1 MATRPT
7 YCTERD
13 LKDVFPH
20 IDEFDSKTPIYG
32 WSSVTL
38 DGNTYYVAYNSGLV
52 TNLYIN
58 GKSQES
64 GQQSI
69 ATTASTAINVLSPYS
84 TTDTSIVVDDGSALT
99 DATYIKIRSE
109 VLGITNISTNTLT
122 VTRGELGTTPA
133 TISNNTEV
141 FKHFQPSANGDNLYD
156 SNNDFIILKYASNPI
171 DLLMEAGVDWATLKT
186 RYMGN
191 ASRFLDSR
199 LDPKLPRE
207 RIKDKDGNYDY
218 IIIRSTALITAVF
231 LIRSHDPNSEIAKAM
246 MDEVDGNI
254 ASLNGGE
261 ATLSWQVTQD
271 SSHGIIR
278 EVGSPTAGLRPVDTR
293 GEWSGTW
300 DLLKLKITLAGA
312 IGTAKYSVWT
322 KDSTSGLKS
331 NQVVTDEII
340 TGDYQALSGG
350 LQIRFQGTDD
360 SATATLND
368 EWEVEVMG
376 REEIADTGVRS
387 VRNTRGS

>member
-32 WSSVTL
+32 WVVHSGSLYRADNCGLITL
-38 DGNTYYVAYNSGLV
+38 LFADGQDLGDAEANSG
-52 TNLYIN
+52 
-58 GKSQES
+58 
-64 GQQSI
+64 
-69 ATTASTAINVLSPYS
+69 
-84 TTDTSIVVDDGSALT
+84 VVDVNGEWYYDSALDAVYYYN
-99 DATYIKIRSE
+99 DAT
-109 VLGITNISTNTLT
+109 
-122 VTRGELGTTPA
+122 
-133 TISNNTEV
+133 
-141 FKHFQPSANGDNLYD
+141 
-156 SNNDFIILKYASNPI
+156 NPI